1 MKFSIHIFSSL
12 LHRDFHSLHL
22 RWYELPSW
30 GGGGRIL
37 FNSSDSFVG
46 RYGEHVLLSYFLISP
61 VSQVLP
67 SNPPS
72 SQSSLLDPK
81 DWSG

>member
-30 GGGGRIL
+30 GGGGGAFYSIAL
-37 FNSSDSFVG
+37 T
-46 RYGEHVLLSYFLISP
+46 LLLEDMVSMFYCLIF
-61 VSQVLP
+61 
-67 SNPPS
+67 
-72 SQSSLLDPK
+72 
-81 DWSG
+81 